1 MCCLL
6 YVWCTLLDY
15 TARHCV
21 LWMVYNIARLFLKF
35 LCSSHRINLSSS
47 HQLILQTPS
56 EAVVKTVESLRAE
69 LAPPS
74 ISHDTSTSASS
85 SSSSSSTSFSTSQTV
100 ECYRLSDGVRIGR
113 FQSPQNAIR
122 FIEGRA
128 GARIMGW
135 R

>member
-1 MCCLL
+1 MT
-6 YVWCTLLDY
+6 Y
-15 TARHCV
+15 
-21 LWMVYNIARLFLKF
+21 
-35 LCSSHRINLSSS
+35 
-47 HQLILQTPS
+47 QTRTK
-56 EAVVKTVESLRAE
+56 EQGQEQGQEQEEVKTVDSLRAE

-74 ISHDTSTSASS
+74 ISQDTTSTSAS
-85 SSSSSSTSFSTSQTV
+85 TSQAV

-128 GARIMGW
+128 GSRIMGW